1 MFNNI
6 LKADSYDQQ
15 IEIWTQIIKDY
26 SDYPLVV
33 AKAYAN
39 RGNLKGIQGKM
50 SEADQDYLKC
60 LNAAPDQP
68 LAYLSKG
75 ALLLKMQK
83 PEESLSEFKKA
94 LELASDIIPEQKA

>member
-1 MFNNI
+1 
-6 LKADSYDQQ
+6 
-15 IEIWTQIIKDY
+15 
-26 SDYPLVV
+26 
-33 AKAYAN
+33 
-39 RGNLKGIQGKM
+39 
-50 SEADQDYLKC
+50 